1 MKKNYGSLA
10 LAFLLLPAVIRKML
24 RMPIHDAPGSGGCDT
39 ANVTFSGVVK
49 PIIDAKCATS
59 GCHLGSATT
68 GFDLSTYGG
77 VSYAIAHGAF
87 MPAINH
93 TGPSPMPKGQDKL
106 DDCTIAKIQ
115 KWVNDGALDN

>member
-1 MKKNYGSLA
+1 MKKKLWIAGLGII
-10 LAFLLLPAVIRKML
+10 AFSGCYKENAEDAYAPA
-24 RMPIHDAPGSGGCDT
+24 PGGCDT
-39 ANVTFSGVVK
+39 TNVTFNGVIK

-59 GCHLGSATT
+59 GCHLGSAFT
-68 GFDLSTYGG
+68 GFDLSTHGG
-77 VSYAIAHGAF
+77 IAYSIGQGVF

-115 KWVNDGALDN
+115 KWVNDGAPNN

>member
-1 MKKNYGSLA
+1 MKKKLWIIGLSVI
-10 LAFLLLPAVIRKML
+10 AFAGCYKENAE
-24 RMPIHDAPGSGGCDT
+24 DAYVQPPVGGGCDT
-39 ANVTFSGVVK
+39 TNVTFSGVVK

-77 VSYAIAHGAF
+77 VAYAIAHGAF

-106 DDCTIAKIQ
+106 DDCTILKIQ
-115 KWVNDGALDN
+115 KWIDDGTLDN